1 MTFQI
6 INIPPISIPAVNLKT
21 LITLGFLAMLAL
33 LLAIGGYA
41 YYSVDR
47 LDGSS
52 RNVLKDN
59 FYSVELGQ
67 QMLQALD
74 QTETLPNAA
83 AGLLRFRQNLTREA
97 GNITEPG
104 EKEVVDSLIQNQA
117 DFQGLLD
124 AGATAE
130 ARAPKLQLLRQQTY
144 RMVALNTNALTR
156 KNELANQRATQ
167 IGRYLLAFVVISL
180 LLGLMFVLSVP
191 EAAVGPLRKLTQ
203 SLEHATDKNFTAT
216 IPVEDNSEFGR
227 VARAFNRMLVQLQE
241 YRSSTLA
248 ELITERNRA
257 ASIVSGLDEGL
268 LLLDENRRIIL
279 ANPVACALLS
289 LPVDK
294 LVGQPAAAVAK
305 ENDLMRE
312 ILRPLEVDA
321 ARRDQAVV
329 DTPLLRIAQQG
340 EEAFYRL
347 AVQELVSFNEA
358 LDKNEFVGQILNLR
372 NVSDYKKLDQVKSNF
387 LATVSHE
394 LKTPLSSINL
404 NTKLLQDERLPA
416 DERQRITGYIRQE
429 TQRLQRMVGELLDV
443 SRLDAGAG
451 IQLDARPTSL
461 AEVIGY
467 ATATVQAQLDD
478 KQLQLVTELES
489 ELPPARADVEKT
501 TWVLINLLANAI
513 RYSPRGEALTVRAAL
528 AGTFVQVSVQDRGPG
543 ITAEHH
549 EKIFQ
554 RFAQLPDKTGYR
566 GGSGLGLSIAR
577 EFITTQGGR
586 LWVESELGSGS
597 TFCFTLPVAG

>member
-1 MTFQI
+1 M
-6 INIPPISIPAVNLKT
+6 NLKT
-21 LITLGFLAMLAL
+21 LITLGFLAMLGL

-41 YYSVDR
+41 YYTVHQ
-47 LDGSS
+47 LDLSS

-59 FYSVELGQ
+59 FYSVQLGQ
-67 QMLQALD
+67 QMLQSLD
-74 QTETLPNAA
+74 QVAA
-83 AGLLRFRQNLTREA
+83 APAAPNGLPRFRESLTREA
-97 GNITEPG
+97 GNITETG
-104 EKEVVDSLIQNQA
+104 EKEVVDSLTQNQA
-117 DFQGLLD
+117 DFQRLLD
-124 AGATAE
+124 AGAPAE
-130 ARAPKLQLLRQQTY
+130 ARAPKLTLLRQQTY
-144 RMVALNTNALTR
+144 RMVALNTAALTR
-156 KNELANQRATQ
+156 KNELANERAIQ
-167 IGRYLLAFVVISL
+167 AGRYLLTFIVISL

-203 SLEHATDKNFTAT
+203 SLEHATDSNFTAT
-216 IPVEDNSEFGR
+216 IPVEGNSEFGR

-248 ELITERNRA
+248 ELLAERNRA

-268 LLLDENRRIIL
+268 LLLDENRRVIL
-279 ANPVACALLS
+279 ANPVACGLLGMK
-289 LPVDK
+289 PER
-294 LVGQPAAAVAK
+294 LVGRPAADVAL
-305 ENDLMRE
+305 ENDLFRE
-312 ILRPLEVDA
+312 ILTPLEADA
-321 ARRDQAVV
+321 ARRDQAVA
-329 DTPLLRIAQQG
+329 DAPLLRIAQQG

-358 LDKNEFVGQILNLR
+358 LHKNEFVGQILTLR

-416 DERQRITGYIRQE
+416 DERQRITGFIRQE
-429 TQRLQRMVGELLDV
+429 TQRLQRMVAELLDV

-451 IQLDARPTSL
+451 IQLDVRPTSL
-461 AEVIGY
+461 ADVVAY
-467 ATATVQAQLDD
+467 ATATVQPQLDD
-478 KQLQLVTELES
+478 KQLRLDPQLPAS
-489 ELPPARADVEKT
+489 LPEVRADVEKT

-513 RYSPRGEALTVRAAL
+513 RYSPAGAALTVRAAV
-528 AGTFVQVSVQDRGPG
+528 AGAFVQVSVQDRGPG
-543 ITAEHH
+543 IAAEHH
-549 EKIFQ
+549 ERIFQ
-554 RFAQLPDKTGYR
+554 RFAQLPDKAGYR

-597 TFCFTLPVAG
+597 TFCFTLPVV

>member
-1 MTFQI
+1 M
-6 INIPPISIPAVNLKT
+6 NLKT
-21 LITLGFLAMLAL
+21 LITLGFVAMLAL

-41 YYSVDR
+41 YYTVHGLDR
-47 LDGSS
+47 SS
-52 RNVLKDN
+52 RNVLREN

-67 QMLQALD
+67 QMQRALD
-74 QTETLPNAA
+74 QMETDPNAA
-83 AGLLRFRQNLTREA
+83 GGLPRFRQSLTREA
-97 GNITEPG
+97 GNITEVG
-104 EKEVVDSLIQNQA
+104 EKEVVDSLTQHQA
-117 DFQGLLD
+117 DFQRQLD
-124 AGATAE
+124 AGAPAT
-130 ARAPKLQLLRQQTY
+130 ARAPTLELLRRQTY
-144 RMVALNTNALTR
+144 RMVALNTAALTR
-156 KNELANQRATQ
+156 KNEQANRKAGQA
-167 IGRYLLAFVVISL
+167 GRYLLAFVVVSL

-191 EAAVGPLRKLTQ
+191 EAAVGPLRKLTL
-203 SLEHATDKNFTAT
+203 SLEHATDSNFTAT
-216 IPVEDNSEFGR
+216 IPVESANEFGR

-289 LPVDK
+289 RPVEQ
-294 LVGQPAAAVAK
+294 LVGHSAAAVAQ

-312 ILRPLEVDA
+312 IMRPLGEQA
-321 ARRDQAVV
+321 ARREQAVA
-329 DTPLLRIAQQG
+329 DAPLLRIAQQG

-358 LDKNEFVGQILNLR
+358 LNKNEFVGQILTLR

-429 TQRLQRMVGELLDV
+429 TQRLQRMVAELLDV

-451 IQLDARPTSL
+451 IQLDVRPTDL
-461 AEVIGY
+461 ADVVSY
-467 ATATVQAQLDD
+467 ATATVQPQFDD
-478 KQLQLVTELES
+478 KHLRLDLQLAPN
-489 ELPPARADVEKT
+489 LPAARADVEKT

-513 RYSPRGEALTVRAAL
+513 RYSPGGEVLTVRAAA
-528 AGTFVQVSVQDRGPG
+528 AGSFVQVSVQDRGPG
-543 ITAEHH
+543 IAAEHH

-554 RFAQLPDKTGYR
+554 RFAQLPDKAGYR

-597 TFCFTLPVAG
+597 TFYFTLPVA